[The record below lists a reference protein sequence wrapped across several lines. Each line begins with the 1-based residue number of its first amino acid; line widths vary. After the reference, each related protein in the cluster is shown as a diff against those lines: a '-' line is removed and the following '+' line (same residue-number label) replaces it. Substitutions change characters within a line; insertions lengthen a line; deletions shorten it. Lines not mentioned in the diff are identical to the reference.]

1 MTRLS
6 PDEAFIRQR
15 IWKQRHAAQRRGIN
29 WSLDA
34 ERIVREVLDNP
45 FCQKTGQ
52 PLRFEP
58 NYIYTFSIDRIDSA
72 LGYHHVNVQY
82 VGASVNLAKST
93 LLDDDFVEMCCEVA
107 RHHALSI
114 ERLNPI

>member
-1 MTRLS
+1 MTRMD
-6 PDEAFIRQR
+6 PKEAFIRR
-15 IWKQRHAAQRRGIN
+15 KIAKQRDAARRRQIAWG
-29 WSLDA
+29 LDVDVV
-34 ERIVREVLDNP
+34 VREVLRNP

-52 PLRFEP
+52 PLNFEP

-72 LGYHHVNVQY
+72 LGYHYSNVQY
-82 VGASVNLAKST
+82 VGASINLAKSN

-107 RHHALSI
+107 QHRALSI